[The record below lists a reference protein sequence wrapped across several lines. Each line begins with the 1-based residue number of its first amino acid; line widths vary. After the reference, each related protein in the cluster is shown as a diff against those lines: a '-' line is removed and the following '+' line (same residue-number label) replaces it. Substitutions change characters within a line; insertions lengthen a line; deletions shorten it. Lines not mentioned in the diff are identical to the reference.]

1 MSNKIHGHEV
11 MEMMIASGKL
21 YTRDSLR
28 ADIIRRFGE
37 ATRFYTCSAE
47 GMTADE
53 LISFLQ
59 ARGKFL
65 DEKGGFKTDKE
76 KMCDD

>member
-1 MSNKIHGHEV
+1 MPDKIHGHEV

-28 ADIIRRFGE
+28 ADIIGHFGE
-37 ATRFYTCSAE
+37 AARFYTCSAE

-59 ARGKFL
+59 TRGKFL
-65 DEKGGFKTDKE
+65 DEEGGFKTDKE

>member
-1 MSNKIHGHEV
+1 MPEQIHGHEV

-28 ADIIRRFGE
+28 TDIIKRFGE
-37 ATRFYTCSAE
+37 AARFYTCSAE
-47 GMTADE
+47 GMTPDE
-53 LISFLQ
+53 LITFLE

-65 DEKGGFKTDKE
+65 EEEGGFKTDKE